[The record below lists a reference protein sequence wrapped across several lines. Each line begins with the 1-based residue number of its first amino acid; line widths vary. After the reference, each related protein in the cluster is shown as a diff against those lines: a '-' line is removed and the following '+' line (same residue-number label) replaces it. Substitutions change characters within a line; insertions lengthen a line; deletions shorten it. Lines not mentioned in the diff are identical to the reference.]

1 MPSSGRVAATV
12 VVALLVAFAGNAV
25 QMTRTGEIGLF
36 AASVALVSMS
46 ALMAAMPFVSAWY
59 LQSRKD
65 VSMGK
70 GEKINVDVKVGFADF
85 NAMCINAER
94 YAIGRANHVSRDC
107 AEFLLKHAGDMS
119 EATKYVIARDIK
131 CERQT
136 CERCAG
142 LSGRKSEWHGD
153 FADAWDRLYDAL
165 GQDVVEDYL

>member
-65 VSMGK
+65 DTMEK
-70 GEKINVDVKVGFADF
+70 GRTVEVGFADF
-85 NAMCINAER
+85 NSMCVNAER
-94 YAIGRANHVSRDC
+94 YAIGRVNHVSRDC
-107 AEFLLKHAGDMS
+107 AEFLLKHVDDMTDT
-119 EATKYVIARDIK
+119 TKYVIARDIK

-136 CERCAG
+136 CARLAAMDGRQNIWAG
-142 LSGRKSEWHGD
+142 EA
-153 FADAWDRLYDAL
+153 ADAWDALYDAL
-165 GQDVVEDYL
+165 GQDVIEDYS